1 MLRGSED
8 LIDVCKAKINENQHS
23 LSTDGSMSWEE
34 VECLGA
40 CANAPCSNWIRLF

>member
-8 LIDVCKAKINENQHS
+8 LIDICKAKINENQHS

-34 VECLGA
+34 VECWGV
-40 CANAPCSNWIRLF
+40 C